1 MSGIARVV
9 VWCGCAVCI
18 TPKELLRGVYYTGK
32 KLFEYLC
39 GVYYTVEAVA
49 RCVLHREEAF
59 CVLMRCVL
67 HHRRCCAVHITPGRG
82 LADVGWAQKQ
92 RFFKKCQR
100 KIQIYYDY
108 EDKLGT
114 VS

>member
-1 MSGIARVV
+1 M
-9 VWCGCAVCI
+9 
-18 TPKELLRGVYYTGK
+18 YYTGK

-39 GVYYTVEAVA
+39 GVYYTGKRAA
-49 RCVLHREEAF
+49 
-59 CVLMRCVL
+59 
-67 HHRRCCAVHITPGRG
+67 G
-82 LADVGWAQKQ
+82 VGWAQKQ